1 MALFR
6 FRNKTGPFL
15 LPPPPQKVIMP
26 FASTDLIRQ
35 ASRAAAS
42 EDHNMERAGEK
53 LRRIRERLKLTYRD
67 VAKASQEIAKR
78 RGSPEFTVT
87 LSRLADIE
95 NGSRAPSVFRI
106 YTLCAIFR
114 LDLHEVLRW
123 YGVPVDELAAEG
135 FQIGLEE
142 THTVHVTPNRRATT
156 PSAAETEIDPNKTTF
171 LSQLM
176 RQWGKTPLS
185 FLSADH
191 RDYRYGLV
199 GLGDW
204 SMHPILRP
212 GSLVLFDQERS
223 RIVRGGW
230 TSELDRPIYFLEHRG
245 GFLCGW
251 CTIDDGRLLVQ
262 PHPASQKPPSS
273 FRYPDEI
280 DVIGQ
285 VVGVAMFL
293 EPKKERHVRPSTAP
307 AESLDLLDKAAFP
320 HPEPLEE

>member
-1 MALFR
+1 
-6 FRNKTGPFL
+6 
-15 LPPPPQKVIMP
+15 MP
-26 FASTDLIRQ
+26 SRLQTLVREAP
-35 ASRAAAS
+35 RAAAS

-67 VAKASQEIAKR
+67 VAKASQEIASR
-78 RGSPEFTVT
+78 RGSPEFMVT

-95 NGSRAPSVFRI
+95 NGSRAPSIFRI
-106 YTLCAIFR
+106 YTLCAIYR

-123 YGVPVDELAAEG
+123 YGVPVEELAADG

-142 THTVHVTPNRRATT
+142 THMVQFTPNGRAAAS
-156 PSAAETEIDPNKTTF
+156 PAAEPEIDPNKTTF

-176 RQWGKTPLS
+176 RQWGKVPLS
-185 FLSADH
+185 FLGADY
-191 RDYRYGLV
+191 REYRYGLV
-199 GLGDW
+199 GLEDW

-212 GSLVLFDQERS
+212 GSLVLIDQGRH
-223 RIVRGGW
+223 RIARGGW
-230 TSELDRPIYFLEHRG
+230 TSELDRPIYFLEYRG

-251 CTIDDGRLLVQ
+251 CTVEDGRLLVQ
-262 PHPASQKPPSS
+262 PHPASEKGPAS

-293 EPKKERHVRPSTAP
+293 EPKKPRHVRPLEAP
-307 AESLDLLDKAAFP
+307 AESPDQLDKAAFP
-320 HPEPLEE
+320 HPSPPEE